1 MRITRRQALGG
12 AAATAAVGLFG
23 QNRMSHAGITA
34 GKPFAGK
41 EIKVLAVQSTQF
53 AAHEKKVAAFTEQ
66 TGIKVTFVYV
76 PFAALRERLTAEMV
90 GGSNDFDLI
99 TAMDVWIPP
108 LVDKYLVPLDKD
120 LAARK
125 IDLNRYPSAFRSAGA
140 FSTGTYGL
148 PVRCHIQLLWYR
160 KDLFDKAGLQPPKT
174 WDELVTA
181 GKKVQ
186 EANPGIAGVTIPY
199 GKADGQNLMVWYN
212 FLWGAGG
219 DLFDANMK
227 PIFNSPAGI
236 KAATDFTDIILKHK
250 ITPAGAASFNEADST
265 TNFFQGKSA
274 MLPVWWHVYNRLSLP
289 DAMVKADQVGF
300 VPLPSYPGAGP
311 TTYTNQWIYGVN
323 GKSKNRDAT
332 IEFLDYITSAQI
344 EREILVDPKENDVVC
359 VHWENLRDPAVN
371 ARFRG
376 MHGIAAKALETTT
389 KSIPNIPEFLP
400 IVDALASAMSE
411 VVTTGKSVPD
421 ALNGAAAQATRI
433 LRKAG

>member
-12 AAATAAVGLFG
+12 AAAAATSALLASPRHSV
-23 QNRMSHAGITA
+23 AAITA

-53 AAHEKKVAAFTEQ
+53 AAHAKKVAAFTEQ
-66 TGIKVTFVYV
+66 TGIKVNFVYV
-76 PFAALRERLTAEMV
+76 PFVALRERLTAEMV
-90 GGSNDFDLI
+90 GGSDDFDI
-99 TAMDVWIPP
+99 VTAMDVWIPP

-125 IDLNRYPSAFRSAGA
+125 IDLARYPQAFTSAGR
-140 FSTGTYGL
+140 FPTGNYGL

-174 WDELVTA
+174 WDELVA
-181 GKKVQ
+181 SGKLVQ
-186 EANPGIAGVTIPY
+186 EQNPGIAGVTIPY

-219 DLFDANMK
+219 DLFDDKMK
-227 PIFNSPAGI
+227 PIFNSAAGI
-236 KAATDFTDIILKHK
+236 KSAQDFTDIILKHK
-250 ITPAGAASFNEADST
+250 ITPPGAASFNEADST

-289 DAMVKADQVGF
+289 DAAVKADQVGF
-300 VPLPSYPGAGP
+300 VPLPSYPGSGP
-311 TTYTNQWIYGVN
+311 TTYTNQWIYGIN
-323 GKSKNRDAT
+323 GKSKNRDAAM
-332 IEFLDYITSAQI
+332 EFLDYICSADI
-344 EREILVDPKENDVVC
+344 EHQILVDPNENDVVC
-359 VHWENLRDPAVN
+359 VHWSNLRDPAVN

-376 MHGIAAKALETTT
+376 MHAIAAKALESTT

-411 VVTTGKSVPD
+411 VVTSGRSVPD

-433 LRKAG
+433 MKRAG